1 MMGGFHMGGGW
12 FWLTFIVVMLL
23 LIGYFALQTSSNKT
37 HNEPTATAY
46 QKPKGQRKTAR
57 EIADE
62 RYANGEISREE
73 YNTIIEDLER
83 DHAAS

>member
-12 FWLTFIVVMLL
+12 FWLIFIVVMLL
-23 LIGYFALQTSSNKT
+23 LIGYFALQTSSNNT
-37 HNEPTATAY
+37 RNEPTAY
-46 QKPKGQRKTAR
+46 EKPKGQRKTAR

-83 DHAAS
+83 DHAAG

>member
-12 FWLTFIVVMLL
+12 FWLIFIVVMLL
-23 LIGYFALQTSSNKT
+23 LIGYFALQASSN
-37 HNEPTATAY
+37 NMRGEPTDHE
-46 QKPKGQRKTAR
+46 KPKGQRKTAQ